1 MITPR
6 KAFRPRGRDGIGLC
20 QATCRPPC
28 PEPGT
33 IGRRALLAAAFA
45 IAAVGTTPAA
55 AVQLQPAHLGKLIG
69 SADVIVAGTVK
80 SVTDGLDGGL
90 PFTEVTISVA
100 SSAKKKLA
108 PRSDFRFRQYGLLA
122 PRKLADGSSFL
133 GLAPEGFAHWAPGE
147 QVIAFLYKPAART
160 GLRTTVGLAQG
171 KFTTHGGRAANEFGN
186 RGLFANLQ
194 VSPGLLTPEETAMV
208 RRPAGDVDA
217 ATLLRLVNRAVAG
230 QWVERGM
237 MK

>member
-1 MITPR
+1 M
-6 KAFRPRGRDGIGLC
+6 AAWPRGRDGVGLR
-20 QATCRPPC
+20 QADSIPPR
-28 PEPGT
+28 PEPSKT
-33 IGRRALLAAAFA
+33 GRRALLAAAFA
-45 IAAVGTTPAA
+45 LSALAAAPAA

-69 SADVIVAGTVK
+69 SSDLIVAGTVK

-90 PFTEVTISVA
+90 PYTEVTISVA

-108 PRSDFRFRQYGLLA
+108 PRSDFKFRQYGLLA

-133 GLAPEGFAHWAPGE
+133 GTAPEGFPHWAQGE
-147 QVIAFLYKPAART
+147 QVLAFLYKPASRT

-171 KFTTHGGRAANEFGN
+171 KFTTLGGRSANEFGN

-194 VSPGLLTPEETAMV
+194 VSPGLLTPEEAAMV
-208 RRPAGDVDA
+208 RKPAGDVDA
-217 ATLLRLVNRAVAG
+217 TALLRLVNRAVAG

>member
-6 KAFRPRGRDGIGLC
+6 KAVRPAGRDALGLN
-20 QATCRPPC
+20 QAACRPSRPDLSF
-28 PEPGT
+28 
-33 IGRRALLAAAFA
+33 IARRTLLAMAFA
-45 IAAVGTTPAA
+45 VAAIGATPAA

-69 SADVIVAGTVK
+69 GADLIVAGTVK

-90 PFTEVTISVA
+90 PYTEVTISVA

-108 PRSDFRFRQYGLLA
+108 PRSDFKFRQYGLLA

-133 GLAPEGFAHWAPGE
+133 GVAPEGFPQWAQGE
-147 QVIAFLYKPAART
+147 QVIAFMYKPASRT

-171 KFTTHGGRAANEFGN
+171 KFTTLGGRSANEFGN

-194 VSPGLLTPEETAMV
+194 VSPGLLTPEESAMV
-208 RRPAGDVDA
+208 AKAGGDVDA
-217 ATLLRLVNRAVAG
+217 AALLRLVNRAVAG